1 MGLAPEAASPW
12 IYPFCKNTQRIP
24 GVLLSQGV
32 WICSLG
38 HPHQVVARGVENQGH
53 AVPPCLHLGIRVRS
67 SQLIGFCVVLPWYA
81 YPSLSTTVSQIYS
94 DIIYDIIIQSE
105 AINRCEVG
113 QCWPG
118 LEVWYGNEP
127 SGCQRTGLFSCENQG
142 PFFIHGPF
150 APKLKAI
157 PVCSTAWETYWNAGR
172 LRLLCE
178 CRTAFYVYA
187 MCFAKKYVNMSV
199 ILAVGCIL
207 WAMERRDVRCAE
219 RKGNSSLVMTLT
231 MGIQM
236 HGNRRYGSLMKPPKC
251 RNTIRVRS

>member
-127 SGCQRTGLFSCENQG
+127 SGCQRTGLFFVWKPRSIFHSWPICSQTQGDSCMQHCMG
-142 PFFIHGPF
+142 D
-150 APKLKAI
+150 
-157 PVCSTAWETYWNAGR
+157 
-172 LRLLCE
+172 LL
-178 CRTAFYVYA
+178 
-187 MCFAKKYVNMSV
+187 
-199 ILAVGCIL
+199 
-207 WAMERRDVRCAE
+207 
-219 RKGNSSLVMTLT
+219 
-231 MGIQM
+231 
-236 HGNRRYGSLMKPPKC
+236 KC
-251 RNTIRVRS
+251 RMP